1 MSTPAE
7 PTNIERTRA
16 LLRRPLSP
24 LDLAEN
30 TRAVAARGDVRSC
43 PSRSLLVFVLGGERL
58 GLEADDAGRVLP
70 VSTVRRVPHRT
81 NAVFAGVATIG
92 GELTLVAHAG
102 AALGISTDAAQTHFV
117 LIGRQGERWAF
128 AVDSV
133 EGIRRVEDAQM
144 LPPPA
149 TVRHAADGC
158 TKYLVRTE
166 AVGSASTEGVASAN
180 NAAPPL
186 VHVLDVD
193 RLTALFARSLA

>member
-1 MSTPAE
+1 
-7 PTNIERTRA
+7 
-16 LLRRPLSP
+16 
-24 LDLAEN
+24 
-30 TRAVAARGDVRSC
+30 
-43 PSRSLLVFVLGGERL
+43 
-58 GLEADDAGRVLP
+58 
-70 VSTVRRVPHRT
+70 
-81 NAVFAGVATIG
+81 
-92 GELTLVAHAG
+92 
-102 AALGISTDAAQTHFV
+102 